1 VAACGCVF
9 LLKDELKKR
18 RDASLRRSSTER
30 LSSKENA

>member
-18 RDASLRRSSTER
+18 RDVSLRRSS
-30 LSSKENA
+30 A